1 MESGQDETKS
11 EEATPKLKVH
21 NLMFRAKL
29 LVLDSADTTGL
40 EAIALEI
47 WPEITHCQSTIK
59 CCVGFEKQQTRNHCV
74 TDNKIFFFPQ
84 VRWKSKKSDFTNG
97 GYSQGMLQSLFEKV
111 NNH

>member
-40 EAIALEI
+40 EALEI
-47 WPEITHCQSTIK
+47 WPETMHSQQSSVVLVLK
-59 CCVGFEKQQTRNHCV
+59 SSLDKKPLCDWQWN
-74 TDNKIFFFPQ
+74 NFFFP
-84 VRWKSKKSDFTNG
+84 
-97 GYSQGMLQSLFEKV
+97 
-111 NNH
+111 

>member
-40 EAIALEI
+40 EALEI
-47 WPEITHCQSTIK
+47 WPETMHSQQSS
-59 CCVGFEKQQTRNHCV
+59 VV
-74 TDNKIFFFPQ
+74 L
-84 VRWKSKKSDFTNG
+84 VLKSS
-97 GYSQGMLQSLFEKV
+97 
-111 NNH
+111 